1 MHRATDLPKKTPAPP
16 EGSRSVSITS
26 LGLVLFAVVAAASGQ
41 LMLKTG
47 MQNATKHAHDTG
59 GSLVIAAAT
68 SPWVIG
74 GLAIFVISAMA
85 WLGVLS
91 RVPLSIAYPFN
102 ALGYIAILSASVV
115 ILHERA
121 TVMTWVGS
129 LIVVTGL
136 ILVVLSKP

>member
-1 MHRATDLPKKTPAPP
+1 M
-16 EGSRSVSITS
+16 SIAS
-26 LGLVLFAVVAAASGQ
+26 LGLVLFAVVAAACGQ
-41 LMLKTG
+41 LLLKYG
-47 MQNATKHAHDTG
+47 MQGATKHAHDTG

-74 GLAIFVISAMA
+74 GLAVFVISAVA

-102 ALGYIAILSASVV
+102 ALGYVAILGLSIV

-121 TVMTWVGS
+121 TIMTWVGS
-129 LIVVTGL
+129 LIVVGGL
-136 ILVVLSKP
+136 IMVVLSKP

>member
-1 MHRATDLPKKTPAPP
+1 MHRATDLPKKNPAPP

-26 LGLVLFAVVAAASGQ
+26 LGLVLFAVVAAACGQ
-41 LMLKTG
+41 LMLKYG
-47 MQNATKHAHDTG
+47 MQSATSRAHHSG

-68 SPWVIG
+68 TPWVIG
-74 GLAIFVISAMA
+74 GLAVFVVSAVA

-102 ALGYIAILSASVV
+102 ALGYIAILSASIV

-121 TVMTWVGS
+121 NILTWVGS

-136 ILVVLSKP
+136 VLVVLSKP

>member
-1 MHRATDLPKKTPAPP
+1 M
-16 EGSRSVSITS
+16 SITS
-26 LGLVLFAVVAAASGQ
+26 LGLVLFAVIAAACGQ
-41 LMLKTG
+41 LMLKYG
-47 MQNATKHAHDTG
+47 MQSATARAHHSG

-68 SPWVIG
+68 TPWVIG
-74 GLAIFVISAMA
+74 GLAVFAISAMA

-102 ALGYIAILSASVV
+102 ALGYIAILSASIV

-121 TVMTWVGS
+121 TIMTWIGS

>member
-16 EGSRSVSITS
+16 EGSRAVSITS
-26 LGLVLFAVVAAASGQ
+26 LGLVLFAVVLAACGQ
-41 LMLKTG
+41 LMLKYG
-47 MQNATKHAHDTG
+47 MQSAMARAHHTG
-59 GSLVIAAAT
+59 GSLVIA
-68 SPWVIG
+68 V
-74 GLAIFVISAMA
+74 FVVSAMA

-102 ALGYIAILSASVV
+102 ALGYIAILSASIV

-121 TVMTWVGS
+121 NILTWVGS

-136 ILVVLSKP
+136 LLVVLSKP